1 MLVTDDKGETFWHRA
16 SGHLGTSDTMTKIGL
31 FGAAG
36 RMGRAIA
43 QVATEAGLRISGG
56 TDREGSGEILPGL
69 AITSDAL
76 ALAEQSDVL
85 IDFSVPGALSA
96 HLDACVAARKPILI
110 GTTGLEAVHHGLID
124 EAARL
129 IPVLQT
135 GNTSL
140 GVNLLAA
147 LIEQAASRLGDDWDI
162 EIVEMHHRHKVDA
175 PSGTALLLGEA
186 AARGRGI
193 SLVDNSERGR
203 DGITG
208 ARTQGAIGFAAL
220 RGGSVAGDHQVIFAA
235 DGERIELGHRAESRI
250 IFARGAVKGASWLM
264 NQPTGRYDMKAVL
277 GL

>member
-1 MLVTDDKGETFWHRA
+1 
-16 SGHLGTSDTMTKIGL
+16 MTKIGL

-43 QVATEAGLRISGG
+43 QIAVEAGMTISGG
-56 TDREGSGEILPGL
+56 TDRGGSGEILPGMP
-69 AITSDAL
+69 ITNDPL
-76 ALAEQSDVL
+76 ALAQQSDVL
-85 IDFSVPGALSA
+85 IDFSVPAALAA
-96 HLDACVAARKPILI
+96 HLDACVAAGKPMLI
-110 GTTGLEAVHHGLID
+110 GTTGLEQAHHQLID
-124 EAARL
+124 HAARQ

-147 LIEQAASRLGDDWDI
+147 LVEQAAARLGDDWDI

-186 AARGRGI
+186 AARGRNI
-193 SLVDNSERGR
+193 DLANNSEKGR

-208 ARTQGAIGFAAL
+208 ARAHGAIGFAAL

-235 DGERIELGHRAESRI
+235 DGERIELGHRAESRT
-250 IFARGAVKGASWLM
+250 IFARGAVKGANWLIG
-264 NQPTGRYDMKAVL
+264 QPAGRYDMKAVL